1 MKLSRIVPTALVVFA
16 GAAAALAAGDPHAA
30 AHDHAHEAVGAIPTV
45 NQGIATGVT
54 AIIVFLITAAF
65 LGAVVWPKISKALE
79 ARENK
84 IRSEIEAAELAQEQ
98 AKAALKQYEKNLAE
112 ARAEAQRMLEQT
124 KAEQQ
129 ALAAELKAK
138 ADAELAQMRERAR
151 RDIEAAKRAALAEIY
166 NEGATFAAAM
176 ASKILQREVTPRDQQ
191 RLVEESLAEL
201 QASRA

>member
-1 MKLSRIVPTALVVFA
+1 MKPSRIVLPALVVFA
-16 GAAAALAAGDPHAA
+16 AAAAALAGDPHGA
-30 AHDHAHEAVGAIPTV
+30 AHGHEPATAIPSV
-45 NQGIATGVT
+45 NQGVATGITALVIFIIT
-54 AIIVFLITAAF
+54 AIF

-129 ALAAELKAK
+129 ALAADLKAK

-151 RDIEAAKRAALAEIY
+151 RDIEAAKRAAIGEIY
-166 NEGATFAAAM
+166 EQAVQVATIAAG
-176 ASKILQREVTPRDQQ
+176 KILQREVSPADQR
-191 RLVEESLAEL
+191 RLVEESLNQL
-201 QASRA
+201 QAGVR

>member
-1 MKLSRIVPTALVVFA
+1 MKLSRLCPIALVVFA
-16 GAAAALAAGDPHAA
+16 GTAAALAGDPHAA
-30 AHDHAHEAVGAIPTV
+30 AHGHEPVGAIPTV

-98 AKAALKQYEKNLAE
+98 AKAALKQYEKNLAD

-124 KAEQQ
+124 KAQQQ
-129 ALAAELKAK
+129 ALAAELKAR

-151 RDIEAAKRAALAEIY
+151 RDIEAAKRAAIGEIY
-166 NEGATFAAAM
+166 EQAVAVASVAAG
-176 ASKILQREVTPRDQQ
+176 KILQREVTPGDQR
-191 RLVEESLAEL
+191 RLVEESLSQL
-201 QASRA
+201 QAAVRN